1 MIPVVYIKL
10 QKMMRYQKQEK
21 RLKKLEYIQASIL
34 DSNDFSD
41 KFIIDAH
48 GKWQNRDF
56 ETDEYGYL
64 PIYRFELIN
73 TSKRVIPKKLNY
85 IGNFPD
91 LTPPDKEFVME
102 IKENIC
108 PVYWKNVEEN
118 ILEKYFLYNKK
129 ENVIYQNTM
138 GTGSAS
144 FFDAALLKFTRPQ
157 TMWSFLHI
165 RSI

>member
-1 MIPVVYIKL
+1 MAHS
-10 QKMMRYQKQEK
+10 RTEWW
-21 RLKKLEYIQASIL
+21 LKHTGQV
-34 DSNDFSD
+34 
-41 KFIIDAH
+41 AH
-48 GKWQNRDF
+48 
-56 ETDEYGYL
+56 L
-64 PIYRFELIN
+64 PQDY
-73 TSKRVIPKKLNY
+73 SVIPKKLNY

-138 GTGSAS
+138 TGSA
-144 FFDAALLKFTRPQ
+144 FF
-157 TMWSFLHI
+157 
-165 RSI
+165 

>member
-1 MIPVVYIKL
+1 MH
-10 QKMMRYQKQEK
+10 ME
-21 RLKKLEYIQASIL
+21 
-34 DSNDFSD
+34 N
-41 KFIIDAH
+41 
-48 GKWQNRDF
+48 GQNRDF

-144 FFDAALLKFTRPQ
+144 FLTQLY
-157 TMWSFLHI
+157 
-165 RSI
+165 

>member
-1 MIPVVYIKL
+1 MSCDIECQRFRDIE
-10 QKMMRYQKQEK
+10 Q
-21 RLKKLEYIQASIL
+21 
-34 DSNDFSD
+34 DSDFSD

-91 LTPPDKEFVME
+91 RKSTRLNSSHVALSRMPS
-102 IKENIC
+102 
-108 PVYWKNVEEN
+108 
-118 ILEKYFLYNKK
+118 
-129 ENVIYQNTM
+129 
-138 GTGSAS
+138 SA
-144 FFDAALLKFTRPQ
+144 
-157 TMWSFLHI
+157 
-165 RSI
+165 